1 MQPFLCVRYFCYIP
15 QNVDK
20 FKIVVYKNDMK
31 EKKHFIDAVLEQEK
45 QRNENMRLSYEKRI
59 LELPRGSLI
68 VRELNGRKYCYLRYR
83 EGKKVIQKYA
93 GTIEKEDELREKISE
108 RKHLEALISMLE
120 EENKRI
126 IKMEAIK

>member
-1 MQPFLCVRYFCYIP
+1 M
-15 QNVDK
+15 
-20 FKIVVYKNDMK
+20 VVYKNDMK